1 MLIKGGLSDKYLY
14 YSNDMQA
21 GSVCFVDDKDPS
33 PPMKELMK
41 NSITNFQKTEHH
53 RTVINGEPKD
63 LTAPERTVWI
73 LASVDGFDDDQMDNR
88 FLKAG
93 IDTSR
98 EQDSKVAAFQRESEN
113 VDISSSFKDDIETCK
128 CIFDLIGLRTYDVR
142 IPFAE
147 AIIWNHEHNRRNQ
160 PKFFDII
167 RAVCL
172 YKIHQREQLNGYFLA
187 TIEDYERAYEI
198 YEKTTVQKNVN
209 LTESEQKIINCFVQ
223 ANQAKDFYKNQKPG
237 NAARL
242 TYEQLEALTGI
253 NKPYLK
259 KLIVGKDAQSLGL
272 GGKVKG
278 LGSEGSGDGKQK
290 KLLYYTGAANFEIY
304 QKFSSLSP
312 EDEIV
317 KAIYK
322 SIEDL
327 EQAVNEENE
336 IIKAAFQGQA
346 DSLPS
351 LPAVTLPLPSQKVTG
366 IKDKNNISI
375 INNIIRK
382 GVVTLKKRNDP
393 EYSFSTH
400 ANSEKKEKKE
410 VKNIEYIVCKK
421 SNDTLFSQKQGN
433 APKTKSTDSEYPPP
447 LPKVTVGNEGNGSP
461 TDAETPRVTGAGDTK
476 SLEIIQN
483 KIKEY
488 LNKEC
493 HGNSITKP
501 LDTHI
506 NDFRKQYPEFKKE
519 SRQHLEYA
527 FSKVLKTVPP
537 LGKSQQKEDTL
548 RKPAA
553 EKKGIAILK
562 KALQAE
568 KVEATL

>member
-1 MLIKGGLSDKYLY
+1 LDISPENTN
-14 YSNDMQA
+14 SI
-21 GSVCFVDDKDPS
+21 SVDDP
-33 PPMKELMK
+33 
-41 NSITNFQKTEHH
+41 
-53 RTVINGEPKD
+53 
-63 LTAPERTVWI
+63 
-73 LASVDGFDDDQMDNR
+73 
-88 FLKAG
+88 
-93 IDTSR
+93 
-98 EQDSKVAAFQRESEN
+98 
-113 VDISSSFKDDIETCK
+113 
-128 CIFDLIGLRTYDVR
+128 
-142 IPFAE
+142 
-147 AIIWNHEHNRRNQ
+147 
-160 PKFFDII
+160 
-167 RAVCL
+167 
-172 YKIHQREQLNGYFLA
+172 
-187 TIEDYERAYEI
+187 
-198 YEKTTVQKNVN
+198 
-209 LTESEQKIINCFVQ
+209 
-223 ANQAKDFYKNQKPG
+223 
-237 NAARL
+237 
-242 TYEQLEALTGI
+242 
-253 NKPYLK
+253 
-259 KLIVGKDAQSLGL
+259 
-272 GGKVKG
+272 
-278 LGSEGSGDGKQK
+278 
-290 KLLYYTGAANFEIY
+290 NFEIY

-433 APKTKSTDSEYPPP
+433 APKTKSNDSEYPPP

-461 TDAETPRVTGAGDTK
+461 NDAETPRVTGAGDTK